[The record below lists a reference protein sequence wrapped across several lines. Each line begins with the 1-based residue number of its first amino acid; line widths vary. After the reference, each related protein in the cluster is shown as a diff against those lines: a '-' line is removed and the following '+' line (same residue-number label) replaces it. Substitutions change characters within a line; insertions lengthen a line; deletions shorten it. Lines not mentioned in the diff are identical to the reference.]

1 MANMLSTLERFRNRE
16 LAARILREIRRL
28 DPNRR
33 VKFMHVCGS
42 HELTITRFGLRSL
55 LPDWLE
61 VISGPGCPICVTSAV
76 EIDEAIEL
84 ARRGN
89 LITTFGDMF
98 RAPSTRGSLANA
110 KTNGADVS
118 IVYGISDAVKAAR
131 NNPRREV
138 VHVAIGFETT
148 APTTAAEVLR
158 GLPEN
163 FSLLVCHRLMPP
175 VMQFLLASG
184 ETALDGFICPGHVST
199 IIGSKPYEPLSK
211 RYKVPQVIAGFEPV
225 DVLIAIWMLLK
236 QLKEGRS
243 EVEIEYTRSV
253 RPEGNVQAQRMMEEA
268 FEPVDKRWRG
278 FPVIP
283 KSALELRSE
292 FECHDAR
299 KRFAIDFSRETS
311 ADFVKGCRCGE
322 VLRGLIYPQEC
333 PMFDKACT
341 PEHPLGPCAVTTEG
355 ACNAAMKHKKFDPV
369 IRFKKFSPKKVEN
382 NPDLVF
388 KGKSL

>member
-1 MANMLSTLERFRNRE
+1 MEIYKKYRDKKLVTQIADAIRE
-16 LAARILREIRRL
+16 LT
-28 DPNRR
+28 PNRR
-33 VKFMHVCGS
+33 VKFVHICGS
-42 HELTITRFGLRSL
+42 HEQTITRFGIRSL
-55 LPDWLE
+55 LPNNLE
-61 VISGPGCPICVTSAV
+61 IFSGPGCPVCCTPAT
-76 EIDEAIEL
+76 EIDESIEL
-84 ARRGN
+84 AERGC
-89 LITTFGDMF
+89 IVTTFGDMF
-98 RAPSTRGSLANA
+98 CVPGTKKSLSDA
-110 KTNGADVS
+110 KTNAADVR

-131 NNPRREV
+131 DNPKREV

-184 ETALDGFICPGHVST
+184 EIALDGFICPGHVST
-199 IIGSKPYEPLSK
+199 IIGSKPYEPLSR

-236 QLKEGRS
+236 QLREGRS
-243 EVEIEYTRSV
+243 EVGIEYTRSV
-253 RPEGNVQAQRMMEEA
+253 RPEGNVQAQRMMREA
-268 FEPVDKRWRG
+268 FESVDKRWRG

-283 KSALELRSE
+283 KSALELRPE
-292 FECHDAR
+292 FERHDAR

-341 PEHPLGPCAVTTEG
+341 PEHPLGPCAVTAEG
-355 ACNAAMKHKKFDPV
+355 ACNAAMKPKFDPV
-369 IRFKKFSPKKVEN
+369 LRFKK
-382 NPDLVF
+382 
-388 KGKSL
+388 KGD